1 MGGKIAC
8 SMPGCRADVA
18 GEDQRM
24 SEETRKSLIAK
35 FSPRADTRQGQE
47 NSVIQRTTEH
57 VETNH
62 GEERKEGEEEA
73 SVNQIET
80 SQTKE
85 ENSLPNTYPQGEEN
99 YHISDLEPD
108 KEPDNCDVE
117 SEDFWDE
124 CYALISEKKDDANEI
139 LSENQVEETL
149 PEGSASSFEEDVV
162 ELNERYALIAEKKDD
177 TDEIQSENLVE
188 ETLPEGPAKSVEADV
203 VELNEGL
210 TSGKKDDPD
219 EILSEN
225 LVEETIPEDSAKG
238 SEEDFVELNE
248 VPDEFIGAWA
258 LTVKEP
264 HTDNFD
270 GYLIASKVPWL
281 MRKAVIAMIGNVA
294 DQTFIKQEGGMDWLI
309 TSPKT
314 PVKPMRFGKEVEVAQ
329 GGVFPN
335 VVKYTI
341 RAIRENGKHK
351 LLTTESTSNGTLT
364 RRENY
369 IREDGIMVQRMEC
382 NGAVMVRRYDRVDQ
396 NPI

>member
-1 MGGKIAC
+1 MGSKIAC

-18 GEDQRM
+18 GKDQRM

-124 CYALISEKKDDANEI
+124 CYALISEKKEDADEI
-139 LSENQVEETL
+139 LSVHQVEETL
-149 PEGSASSFEEDVV
+149 PEGSAKSFEEDVV
-162 ELNERYALIAEKKDD
+162 ELNERYALIPEKEDD
-177 TDEIQSENLVE
+177 ADEIQSENLVE
-188 ETLPEGPAKSVEADV
+188 ETLPEGPTKSSKEDV

-210 TSGKKDDPD
+210 TWGKKDDQD
-219 EILSEN
+219 EILSDK
-225 LVEETIPEDSAKG
+225 LVEETFPEDSAKG

-248 VPDEFIGAWA
+248 VPDEFIGAWCLIEKDHTENLDEFLKANDIAWA
-258 LTVKEP
+258 LR
-264 HTDNFD
+264 
-270 GYLIASKVPWL
+270 KVAI
-281 MRKAVIAMIGNVA
+281 KFIGNTFTISMDKIDGGLEFMCLDPPSDPKDYVWTYKFGEETKNVENKKKEFTCTI
-294 DQTFIKQEGGMDWLI
+294 DVKDGIIYQTECPANPKYQKNVKMYITPEGILI
-309 TSPKT
+309 RETET
-314 PVKPMRFGKEVEVAQ
+314 
-329 GGVFPN
+329 GGV
-335 VVKYTI
+335 VM
-341 RAIRENGKHK
+341 
-351 LLTTESTSNGTLT
+351 T
-364 RRENY
+364 RR
-369 IREDGIMVQRMEC
+369 MMKMEE
-382 NGAVMVRRYDRVDQ
+382 V
-396 NPI
+396 

>member
-24 SEETRKSLIAK
+24 SEETRNSLIAK

-85 ENSLPNTYPQGEEN
+85 ENSLPNTYPQGEES

-124 CYALISEKKDDANEI
+124 C
-139 LSENQVEETL
+139 
-149 PEGSASSFEEDVV
+149 
-162 ELNERYALIAEKKDD
+162 YALIAEKKDD